1 MSNRKKAT
9 KDDIGKKAWFSDTG
23 VVWTDGGSLLD
34 SVDIKGL
41 YYSSKGCWWKFC
53 EVECE
58 DESLMAKPINFGS
71 NNKTISEL
79 LDENAKLKAE
89 LAELKKGEVE
99 LEAWYLVD
107 NDGEECARWLSE
119 YKQWHAYPSMG
130 FIGIFEDLSLIHI

>member
-9 KDDIGKKAWFSDTG
+9 KEAKPRKMEEYLNDKYGEA
-23 VVWTDGGSLLD
+23 
-34 SVDIKGL
+34 
-41 YYSSKGCWWKFC
+41 
-53 EVECE
+53 ECE
-58 DESLMAKPINFGS
+58 EGRVLHEETNVLHVDMTQIYIDEI
-71 NNKTISEL
+71 
-79 LDENAKLKAE
+79 AKLKAE

-130 FIGIFEDLSLIHI
+130 FIGIFEDYTIKERLYKASEVSGE